1 MLANNCKCPDCRRLW
16 GDRDTVKTGTRC
28 TDCSKGK
35 TCPQYDS
42 RVMYGFCKAFK
53 SIKKGGVVCG

>member
-1 MLANNCKCPDCRRLW
+1 MLTNNCKCHVCLKVW
-16 GDRDTVKTGTRC
+16 GIRDTVKTGTRC

-42 RVMYGFCKAFK
+42 RVLYGFCQSFEPV
-53 SIKKGGVVCG
+53 KKGGVL